1 MKKVFLLLGF
11 FAFLAS
17 CGKPD
22 YETAIANFCQTID
35 GAYIDMKFKILE
47 VIETKDI
54 TVADS
59 LAILEK
65 RFEKQKAKDI
75 KSLERSISAQKSTM
89 SFSKYVGANTQKY
102 EMKIDKLSAKLDSVK
117 SSPFKSVYDNRPKDE
132 VLLKVMK
139 CRYSVEI
146 PGLKVKGEET
156 DSFLLTPDLKKCV
169 GRFK

>member
-22 YETAIANFCQTID
+22 YETAIANWYQTVD
-35 GAYIDMKFKILE
+35 GAYIDMKFKMLE
-47 VIETKDI
+47 VIEIKDI

-59 LAILEK
+59 LVILEK

-75 KSLERSISAQKSTM
+75 KSLEKSISAQNTKM
-89 SFSKYVGANTQKY
+89 SFSKLAGVNTQKY
-102 EMKIDKLSAKLDSVK
+102 EMEIDKLSAKLDSVK

-132 VLLKVMK
+132 ALLKVMK
-139 CRYSVEI
+139 CRYSVEM
-146 PGLKVKGEET
+146 PGLKVVSEET
-156 DSFLLTPDLKKCV
+156 GSFLLTPDQKKCI
-169 GRFK
+169 GSIK